1 MGTLLLVRHAQA
13 SFLADDYDQLSDL
26 GQRQAALLGEHWA
39 AFGWQ
44 FHAVFS
50 GPRRRQLHT
59 AEIVRNALPGCPP
72 IETVDG
78 LDEYHAEAMLKRAL
92 PTLIADDAEIARL
105 AGDITNAEDARE
117 RTRAMERVF
126 QVAMQRWVAGT
137 LDLPDVESWPA
148 FRARVRAALDLVLE
162 RARGRVA
169 VFTSGGP
176 IGVAISALVRAPQD
190 TALELGWNVHNS
202 AVSSVRFSGAR
213 RTLGSFNVVSH
224 LNDPA
229 LWTYR

>member
-13 SFLADDYDQLSDL
+13 SFLADDYDKLSAL
-26 GQRQAALLGEHWA
+26 GERQAALLGAHWDA
-39 AFGWQ
+39 LGWTLD
-44 FHAVFS
+44 ALYS
-50 GPRRRQLHT
+50 GPRRRQQHT
-59 AEIVRNALPGCPP
+59 AEIVQKSLAACPR
-72 IETVDG
+72 IETLEG
-78 LDEYHAEAMLKRAL
+78 LDEYHAEAMLRHAL
-92 PTLIADDAEIARL
+92 PSLVQNDAEIAAL
-105 AGDITNAEDARE
+105 AADIGRADNARE
-117 RTRAMERVF
+117 RARAMERVF
-126 QVAMQRWVAGT
+126 QAAMRRWVAGT

-148 FRARVRAALDLVLE
+148 FRARVGAALDAIFE

-176 IGVAISALVRAPQD
+176 VGVAVSALLGAPGD

-202 AVSSVRFSGAR
+202 AVSSVRFSGSR

-224 LNDPA
+224 LPDPA